1 MEKLPPSEIKSKNP
15 EQTFKEMLPFLVY
28 AAIPLAITIILALTF
43 GPPY

>member
-1 MEKLPPSEIKSKNP
+1 MEKLPPSEIKAKTS
-15 EQTFKEMLPFLVY
+15 EQIFKEMMPFVIY

>member
-1 MEKLPPSEIKSKNP
+1 MEKLPPSEIKAKTP
-15 EQTFKEMLPFLVY
+15 EQTFKEMMPFVIY

>member
-1 MEKLPPSEIKSKNP
+1 MEKLPPSEIKSKSP
-15 EQTFKEMLPFLVY
+15 EQTFKEMLPFAIY

>member
-1 MEKLPPSEIKSKNP
+1 MEKLPPSEIKAKNA
-15 EQTFKEMLPFLVY
+15 EESFKEMLPFFVY